1 MKKRR
6 IAIFGGSFDP
16 PHLGHLEI
24 MKKALERLE
33 IEKLVVVPAYM
44 SPFKK
49 HHSAPAELRLKWLR
63 RIAAFDPRIEVS
75 DYEIKRGGKSYTYDT
90 VAHFRKFFDTIYL
103 IIGADNLE
111 SLKRW
116 HRFKDLD
123 RMVEWVVAT
132 RSGRA
137 VPKRFTPLEVDMP
150 VSSTELRE
158 KIDPRWI
165 PEAIRREVVRY
176 YSEKDNNQES
186 N

>member
-16 PHLGHLEI
+16 PHLGHVAI
-24 MKKALERLE
+24 MKKALETLD
-33 IEKLVVVPAYM
+33 IEKLVVVPAYI

-49 HHSAPAELRLKWLR
+49 GHSAPADLRLKWLR
-63 RIAAFDPRIEVS
+63 EITAFDPRIEVS

-90 VAHFRKFFDTIYL
+90 VAHFREFFDTIYL

-123 RMVEWVVAT
+123 RIVEWVVAT
-132 RSGRA
+132 RSDTP
-137 VPKRFTPLEVDMP
+137 VPERFIRLQVDMP
-150 VSSTELRE
+150 ISSTALRE
-158 KIDPRWI
+158 KINPRWI
-165 PEAIRREVVRY
+165 PEAIRQEVVRY
-176 YSEKDNNQES
+176 YTKKDQNQES